1 MRKKVLHVGPAL
13 TKGGMGRTI
22 QRLHRNPPTNWDSD
36 IVTTH
41 ADGGAI
47 SILFAWIRGKR
58 EFHQKM
64 KEDLP
69 DLVHVHTATRLS
81 WYRKRKIIQKAVKRN
96 IPIIVHLH
104 SGSFEKFGRGWIGK
118 DIQHILSLDGVY
130 PIVLSD
136 YWKKW
141 LETMLSKKVR
151 IVPNPYRRGLVP
163 ILPKFRDIN
172 MLLMVGRPSPMKGH
186 FLAINAVHQ
195 LRKEGY
201 DIRLHL
207 VGTNHQD
214 LRNEL
219 RGKNGI
225 IAEGW
230 VEDNVLDKLM
240 KKAGFLLMPSE
251 YEGMPL
257 SLLDAL
263 ATGLPSIVS
272 NACSTFIN
280 HGGVVVNQRNI
291 QSWKDEIK
299 NQINNQERWEKMSI
313 NGPKDVEGLDPESDK
328 KRWEK
333 IYNEIMKI
341 N

>member
-1 MRKKVLHVGPAL
+1 MSRKVLHVGPAL

-41 ADGGAI
+41 ADGGAM
-47 SILFAWIRGKR
+47 SILLAWIRGKR
-58 EFHQKM
+58 KFIQKI
-64 KEDLP
+64 KEKP
-69 DLVHVHTATRLS
+69 DLIHVHTATRLS
-81 WYRKRKIIQKAVKRN
+81 WYRKRKIILKAVKKN

-104 SGSFEKFGRGWIGK
+104 SGSFQKFARGWIGK
-118 DIQHILSLDGVY
+118 DITRILSLDGVH
-130 PIVLSD
+130 PIVLSEH
-136 YWKKW
+136 WKKW
-141 LETMLSKKVR
+141 LESMISKKVR
-151 IVPNPYRRGLVP
+151 IVPNPYREGLVP
-163 ILPKFRDIN
+163 VLPELRDIN

-195 LRKEGY
+195 LREEGS

-207 VGTNHQD
+207 VGTSHQD
-214 LRNEL
+214 LRHEL
-219 RGKNGI
+219 KGKEGI
-225 IAEGW
+225 VVEGW
-230 VEDNVLDKLM
+230 VEDNVLDNLM
-240 KKAGFLLMPSE
+240 EKAGFLLMPSE

-280 HGGVVVNQRNI
+280 HGGIVVNERNI

-299 NQINNQERWEKMSI
+299 IQINNQEGWEKMSI
-313 NGPKDVEGLDPESDK
+313 NSPKDVAGLDSESDK
-328 KRWEK
+328 KRWEI
-333 IYNEIMKI
+333 IYNEVMEI